1 MTRNNPSIIWIFLF
15 EGLELARE
23 RDRRA
28 MEAWGEHPYI
38 DVVDNRADFE
48 TKVWIQWV
56 RPNWVRVK
64 AVSKLQN
71 QLKYLGLFL
80 SSILLHKV
88 IGLLIEMQKKN
99 TYLIAI
105 VHRCKK

>member
-1 MTRNNPSIIWIFLF
+1 MSAANGAEDFYSVEDHGARF

-48 TKVWIQWV
+48 TKVRIQWV

-64 AVSKLQN
+64 AVSKFQH
-71 QLKYLGLFL
+71 QLKYLAFYYIK
-80 SSILLHKV
+80 SKV
-88 IGLLIEMQKKN
+88 
-99 TYLIAI
+99 Y
-105 VHRCKK
+105 

>member
-1 MTRNNPSIIWIFLF
+1 MF

-48 TKVWIQWV
+48 TKVRIQ
-56 RPNWVRVK
+56 
-64 AVSKLQN
+64 
-71 QLKYLGLFL
+71 
-80 SSILLHKV
+80 
-88 IGLLIEMQKKN
+88 
-99 TYLIAI
+99 
-105 VHRCKK
+105 